1 MASVNLMLMRKHDVN
16 LSPQRSE
23 DPDVNLTP
31 MIDVVF
37 LLLLFF
43 MVSTSFIRESSL
55 KVNLPEATGE
65 AMLEQEQPID
75 IVIQADGQVL
85 VNGEA
90 LPAVSREILQNV
102 LKSVVGDNADPHIII
117 SADADAQYQHIVTAM
132 DTAQQLGYTKL
143 TLATRQSRT
152 EN

>member
-1 MASVNLMLMRKHDVN
+1 
-16 LSPQRSE
+16 
-23 DPDVNLTP
+23 

-65 AMLEQEQPID
+65 AMVEQDKPVD
-75 IVIQADGQVL
+75 IVIQADGQFL
-85 VNGEA
+85 VNEES
-90 LPAVSREILQNV
+90 LPVVSREILTTV
-102 LKSVVGDNADPHIII
+102 LKRVVGERDDPHIII
-117 SADADAQYQHIVTAM
+117 SADANAEYQHIVTAM

-143 TLATRQSRT
+143 TLATRQT
-152 EN
+152 KQETP

>member
-1 MASVNLMLMRKHDVN
+1 MN

-23 DPDVNLTP
+23 EPDVNLTP

-65 AMLEQEQPID
+65 AMVEQENPVD
-75 IVIQADGQVL
+75 IVIQADGRFL
-85 VNGEA
+85 VNDE
-90 LPAVSREILQNV
+90 LVPVVSAEILRNV
-102 LKSVVGDNADPHIII
+102 LKVAVGDRQDPHIII

-132 DTAQQLGYTKL
+132 DTAQQMGYTRL
-143 TLATRQSRT
+143 TLATRQTQKES
-152 EN
+152 E

>member
-1 MASVNLMLMRKHDVN
+1 MN

-65 AMLEQEQPID
+65 AMVEQDKPVD
-75 IVIQADGQVL
+75 IVIQADGQFL
-85 VNGEA
+85 VNEES
-90 LPAVSREILQNV
+90 LPVVSREILTSV
-102 LKSVVGDNADPHIII
+102 LKRVVGERDDPHIII
-117 SADADAQYQHIVTAM
+117 SADANAEYQHIVTAM

-143 TLATRQSRT
+143 TLATRQT
-152 EN
+152 KQETP